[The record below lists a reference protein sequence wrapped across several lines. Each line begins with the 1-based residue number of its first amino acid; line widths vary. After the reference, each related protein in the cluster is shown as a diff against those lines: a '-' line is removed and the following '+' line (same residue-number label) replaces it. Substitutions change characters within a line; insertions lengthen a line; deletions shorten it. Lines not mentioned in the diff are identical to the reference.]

1 VTILESRCDHPVTAP
16 QFAELG
22 KGSLV
27 ITGSRGEPIR
37 RQNVFLGMPNKR
49 IRRYLIDI
57 KDANGQSVFFTAADW
72 SDEERRAAI
81 TQILR
86 LDGVPDVYDFSE
98 PKLKP
103 KHGKE

>member
-1 VTILESRCDHPVTAP
+1 LQNWEKVPWSLRVVEEN
-16 QFAELG
+16 QLG
-22 KGSLV
+22 GKTL
-27 ITGSRGEPIR
+27 
-37 RQNVFLGMPNKR
+37 FLGMPNKR

>member
-1 VTILESRCDHPVTAP
+1 
-16 QFAELG
+16 
-22 KGSLV
+22 
-27 ITGSRGEPIR
+27 
-37 RQNVFLGMPNKR
+37 MPNKR

-57 KDANGQSVFFTAADW
+57 KGANGQSVFFTAADW

-86 LDGVPDVYDFSE
+86 LDRVPDVYDFSE

-103 KHGKE
+103 KRGKE

>member
-1 VTILESRCDHPVTAP
+1 MT
-16 QFAELG
+16 
-22 KGSLV
+22 
-27 ITGSRGEPIR
+27 
-37 RQNVFLGMPNKR
+37 NKR

-57 KDANGQSVFFTAADW
+57 KDAKGQSVFFTAADW